1 MLYSPVR
8 MKLILRLYSLI
19 SQFVSALK
27 NLFYDWR
34 IFRPARAS
42 LPVISVGNIS
52 LGGTGKTPLAIEIMA
67 WLAERG
73 RRPALVSRGY
83 LGRWEKFGGVV
94 SDGRLP
100 SATWRD
106 AGDEPLMVAKA
117 LPGAGVFVGKNRLAS
132 CARAR
137 ELGFDIAVLDDGFQH
152 RRLARDFDIAVYSP
166 SEKAALR
173 ESTVGLKRADVILVE
188 KGEIADSPD
197 NGIPPGLAGACLTY
211 EVAPRGF
218 HPAFAE
224 GSVPVEDLRGRPLL
238 AFCGIARPERFLRL
252 LESQDIRLV
261 TFLTFPDHFRYP
273 RASIAKILRAAR
285 AGGAA
290 AALTTAKDAV
300 KLADWSGLAADIPLF
315 VLEIALAVDPRF
327 FRRLEAVL
335 GRFPKP

>member
-1 MLYSPVR
+1 
-8 MKLILRLYSLI
+8 MKSILRLYSLT
-19 SQFVSALK
+19 SQFVSGLK
-27 NLFYDWR
+27 NLLYDR
-34 IFRPARAS
+34 GILRPARAS

-83 LGRWEKFGGVV
+83 QGRWEKCGGVV
-94 SDGRLP
+94 SNGHRP
-100 SATWRD
+100 SVTWRD

-132 CARAR
+132 CARAH

-152 RRLARDFDIAVYSP
+152 RRLGRDLDIVVYSP

-173 ESTVGLKRADVILVE
+173 ESAAGLKRADVILVE
-188 KGEIADSPD
+188 KEELADSPHI
-197 NGIPPGLAGACLTY
+197 GIPPGRADACLTY
-211 EVAPRGF
+211 EVIARGF

-252 LESQDIRLV
+252 LRSQDV
-261 TFLTFPDHFRYP
+261 KPVSFLTFPDHFRYAQ
-273 RASIAKILRAAR
+273 ASIEKILRAAR
-285 AGGAA
+285 DKGAA
-290 AALTTAKDAV
+290 AVLTTAKDAV
-300 KLADWSGLAADIPLF
+300 KFADWSGLAADIPLF
-315 VLEIALAVDPRF
+315 VLEIRLAVDPRF